1 MSRLSASE
9 SQRGLVLRTRTL
21 RFPPGLIACI
31 LVACVANVAWIQG
44 NAAPPRSW
52 DDAEYLAESV
62 ATYHALERGDLT
74 EFLRMSSRPARGVH
88 PPMAK
93 LFPITTYVL
102 MGPGMRPA
110 LYAYTILIA
119 VFCVYVFLL
128 ATEITRNE
136 RAAMFAVAVTCC
148 FPLTYGLWRL
158 VMADFGLAVAVVASH
173 FHLLRCTTASRWRGW
188 HAVLAGTFI
197 GWGMLWKISAPVFV
211 VGPLCYVLVRSLAD
225 AKDRARAPQ
234 RQSNPR
240 ILLWTAVASLV
251 VAGPFYFWRID
262 SLWDFVAF
270 NSRPEPS
277 IEQFSLGPVF
287 SSATVLKYWV
297 TLINFGIS
305 GYFAIVLA
313 GLAIAQLVRR
323 ERRLPLFDTW
333 FLAACGLPPLVF
345 FTFQYLKEPRHLF
358 PAFATLGILI
368 GALLEHNMAK
378 ISSKSP
384 MLVVAAVFAFP
395 AYQFLVLS
403 FNGWPAPSKDVRLGP
418 ILLLPADR
426 ESLFVRPAD
435 STAWPVADI
444 VRLVATHSKHIRDRA
459 PRVRV
464 VGHVPFLDGPTLNYQ
479 SLLDHHQSLTYSM
492 LEDRSLHRR
501 WWDFVV
507 VVQGPV
513 RLKSEYREPVLQRV
527 LEDQR
532 LPFSVVGTVALP
544 EGREAVVYRALDGE
558 PTQPTAGENY
568 VTATNRHGADLF
580 SVNRVQWELPSGRSD
595 IVTTRGD
602 EPIEFPYVYVPD
614 TVRSLRWNV
623 VKNPQATC
631 ARSEYTVEVFDLN
644 SHRGPAQI
652 VSKVFSVPP
661 NQSQQVASVDVDQF
675 RDQIITIQLSPSFSA
690 GTAESC
696 FGWSDLRLV
705 ADAASPL

>member
-1 MSRLSASE
+1 MSRVSTPE
-9 SQRGLVLRTRTL
+9 SRRGLLLRQGTL
-21 RFPPGLIACI
+21 RLPPGLIACI
-31 LVACVANVAWIQG
+31 LVACVANVIWIQR

-74 EFLRMSSRPARGVH
+74 EFLRMSSRPARGAH

-93 LFPITTYVL
+93 LFPITAYVL
-102 MGPGMRPA
+102 VGPGTGPA
-110 LYAYTILIA
+110 LYANTILIP

-128 ATEITRNE
+128 ATEITRKE
-136 RAAMFAVAVTCC
+136 RAAIFAVAVTCS
-148 FPLTYGLWRL
+148 FPLTFGLWRL

-173 FHLLRCTTASRWRGW
+173 YHLLRCTKASARRGW
-188 HAVLAGTFI
+188 HAILAGTFI

-225 AKDRARAPQ
+225 AKDSQ

-240 ILLWTAVASLV
+240 ILLWIAAAGLV
-251 VAGPFYFWRID
+251 VAGPFYFWRIG
-262 SLWDFVAF
+262 SLWDFVF
-270 NSRPEPS
+270 YSSRPEPS

-287 SSATVLKYWV
+287 SPATVLKYWL
-297 TLINFGIS
+297 TLIDFGIS

-313 GLAIAQLVRR
+313 GLVIAQLVRR
-323 ERRLPLFDTW
+323 ERKLPLFETW

-358 PAFATLGILI
+358 AAFATLGILI
-368 GALLEHNMAK
+368 AALLEHNIAK
-378 ISSKSP
+378 ISSKSRL
-384 MLVVAAVFAFP
+384 LVVTAVFAFP

-403 FNGWPAPSKDVRLGP
+403 FNSWPAPSRDVRLGP
-418 ILLLPADR
+418 ILLLAADR

-435 STAWPVADI
+435 STAWPVADV
-444 VRLVATHSKHIRDRA
+444 VRLLATHSKHIRDRA

-464 VGHVPFLDGPTLNYQ
+464 VGHVPFLDGPTLNYE
-479 SLLDHHQSLTYSM
+479 SLLNHRQSLTYSM
-492 LEDRSLHRR
+492 LEDFSLNRR

-507 VVQGPV
+507 VIHGPV

-532 LPFSVVGTVALP
+532 LPFSVVGRVALP
-544 EGREAVVYRALDGE
+544 EGREAVVYRAGDGE
-558 PTQPTAGENY
+558 PPPRTVGENY
-568 VTATNRHGADLF
+568 VTATNRHGSDLF
-580 SVNRVQWELPSGRSD
+580 SVSRVQWELPSGRSD

-602 EPIEFPYVYVPD
+602 KPIEFQYIYVPD
-614 TVRSLRWNV
+614 SVRSLRWNV
-623 VKNPQATC
+623 VKNPQAACT
-631 ARSEYTVEVFDLN
+631 RSEYAVEVFDLN
-644 SHRGPAQI
+644 SRRGPART

-661 NQSQQVASVDVDQF
+661 NQSQQVVSVDVDEF
-675 RDQIITIQLSPSFSA
+675 RDQIITIRLSPSFSA
-690 GTAESC
+690 GTSGSC
-696 FGWSDLRLV
+696 VGWSDLRLV
-705 ADAASPL
+705 ADAARPL